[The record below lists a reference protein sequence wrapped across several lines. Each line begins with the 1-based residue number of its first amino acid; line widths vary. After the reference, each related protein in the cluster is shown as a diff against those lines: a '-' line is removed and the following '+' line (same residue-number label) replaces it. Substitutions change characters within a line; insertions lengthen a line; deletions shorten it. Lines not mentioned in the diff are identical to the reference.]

1 MKLSE
6 LSDNQLRQVATDYP
20 EWMAVHNPAYRA
32 EHQFQWMLR
41 HYPKPDLLAKLQP
54 YRMTQDAPDWMA
66 DNYPLLMIEQ
76 RLDWML
82 INRYQY
88 MQEQHPDLVESF
100 NAAHRDAYHSGDAKY
115 LASYHEN
122 TDVDIPEGI
131 CVLGLN

>member
-20 EWMAVHNPAYRA
+20 EWMAVHNPAYMA

-76 RLDWML
+76 RLEWML

-100 NAAHRDAYHSGDAKY
+100 NAAHPSECIRQFAAHSNVNIEFTIDD
-115 LASYHEN
+115 LTH
-122 TDVDIPEGI
+122 V
-131 CVLGLN
+131 